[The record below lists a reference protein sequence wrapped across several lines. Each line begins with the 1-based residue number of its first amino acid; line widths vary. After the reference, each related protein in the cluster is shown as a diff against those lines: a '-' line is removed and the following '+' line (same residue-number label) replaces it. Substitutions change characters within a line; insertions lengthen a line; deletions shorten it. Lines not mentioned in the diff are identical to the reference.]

1 MKKVLITGA
10 LGQDGIILSKL
21 YLRKK
26 YKVIGFIKK
35 NLSLKEKKVL
45 YVINNLKSK
54 KKIKDNL
61 KFLKPDIVIHLASTN
76 KSFAKRI
83 KDSSYKTNYL
93 DNLNCTKNLINSIIE
108 LNLKPKIIF
117 AGSSLMYEDTK
128 KHIVSE
134 KSFFKS
140 SGNYGKYKIDSYNF
154 ISDIKK
160 KHKINLTT
168 VILFNH
174 DSRYRNKNFLLP
186 KLIKAFIEK
195 DINFIK
201 KIYRLNISGD
211 FSHADDVCE
220 GIYNLSLLKK
230 NVDKIILSSNKR
242 TYINKIIEYLEKFFN
257 LRVKNK
263 ITDSSPIYNILGS
276 NLMARK
282 IVDYK
287 VRKNSIIVIKDIIKN
302 YL

>member
-1 MKKVLITGA
+1 MKIWFDITNTPHVHFFVP
-10 LGQDGIILSKL
+10 IM
-21 YLRKK
+21 
-26 YKVIGFIKK
+26 
-35 NLSLKEKKVL
+35 E
-45 YVINNLKSK
+45 
-54 KKIKDNL
+54 
-61 KFLKPDIVIHLASTN
+61 HL
-76 KSFAKRI
+76 
-83 KDSSYKTNYL
+83 
-93 DNLNCTKNLINSIIE
+93 
-108 LNLKPKIIF
+108 
-117 AGSSLMYEDTK
+117 
-128 KHIVSE
+128 
-134 KSFFKS
+134 
-140 SGNYGKYKIDSYNF
+140 
-154 ISDIKK
+154 KK

-174 DSRYRNKNFLLP
+174 DSRYRNKKFLLP

-242 TYINKIIEYLEKFFN
+242 TYINKIIEYMEKFFN
-257 LRVKNK
+257 LKVKNK

-282 IVDYK
+282 VVDYK
-287 VRKNSIIVIKDIIKN
+287 VRKNFMIVTKDIIKN